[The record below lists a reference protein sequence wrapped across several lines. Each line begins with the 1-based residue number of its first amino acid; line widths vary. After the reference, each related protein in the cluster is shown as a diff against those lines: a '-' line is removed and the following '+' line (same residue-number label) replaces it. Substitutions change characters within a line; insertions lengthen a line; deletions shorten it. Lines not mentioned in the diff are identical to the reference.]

1 LEYNQIEKRFR
12 PTCSPLVYPACPELR
27 RERMR
32 RATRHCF
39 SKKCFESTGIPGAED
54 PLLQD
59 RPTRRFPVNINPAA
73 TYRNPRSDE
82 DGYPERLLFPRSR
95 DRRSPN
101 GCFDHVL
108 KQAQRVEELLFPLT
122 PISQGLGWH
131 RRQILRRIWVPHTA
145 VLRVRV

>member
-1 LEYNQIEKRFR
+1 
-12 PTCSPLVYPACPELR
+12 
-27 RERMR
+27 M
-32 RATRHCF
+32 RATHHCF

-59 RPTRRFPVNINPAA
+59 RPTRRFPVNINSA
-73 TYRNPRSDE
+73 TTCRNSRSDE
-82 DGYPERLLFPRSR
+82 DGYPERLLFLRSR

-122 PISQGLGWH
+122 PISQGLSLE
-131 RRQILRRIWVPHTA
+131 RPAISENVSRFLDVQPNSRTNCQWVEMVCWLGKRA
-145 VLRVRV
+145 ICSIA